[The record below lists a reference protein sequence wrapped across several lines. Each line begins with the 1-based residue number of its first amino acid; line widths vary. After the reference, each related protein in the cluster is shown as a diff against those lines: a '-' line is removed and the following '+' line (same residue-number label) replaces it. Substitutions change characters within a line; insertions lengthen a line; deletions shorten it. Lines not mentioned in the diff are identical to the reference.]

1 MIAKDKEQVRISEDT
16 ARALDEAV
24 KLIEHDR
31 WIPVDE
37 GYPEN
42 DDYILLSFE
51 NFSVPQVGR
60 YEDNNFY
67 LGDED
72 VPLIKQ
78 GLFVNAWKKVEVY
91 ED

>member
-37 GYPEN
+37 GYPE
-42 DDYILLSFE
+42 
-51 NFSVPQVGR
+51 
-60 YEDNNFY
+60 
-67 LGDED
+67 
-72 VPLIKQ
+72 K
-78 GLFVNAWKKVEVY
+78 
-91 ED
+91 